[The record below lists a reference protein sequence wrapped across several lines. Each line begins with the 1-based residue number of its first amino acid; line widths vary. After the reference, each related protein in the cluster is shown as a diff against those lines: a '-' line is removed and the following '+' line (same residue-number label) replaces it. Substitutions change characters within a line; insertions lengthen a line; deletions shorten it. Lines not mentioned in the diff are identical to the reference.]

1 MEENSNIF
9 NILCFIISRKV
20 KMQLKE
26 KKICSVYGEGAV
38 TNRMCQKWL
47 VKILAGD
54 FLLANAQWS
63 GRAVEVDSD
72 QIKVLI
78 ENNQRYARLEI
89 ASIFKIP
96 KSSIKNH
103 LQQLGYGINH
113 FGLGYSIVK
122 QKKNLLTIFP
132 CAIFYL

>member
-1 MEENSNIF
+1 MHLKKSKLVNFCVAILILKMEEKSNIF

-38 TNRMCQKWL
+38 ANQVCQKWL

-63 GRAVEVDSD
+63 GRAVEVDSN

-78 ENNQRYARLEI
+78 ENNQHYARLEI

-103 LQQLGYGINH
+103 
-113 FGLGYSIVK
+113 
-122 QKKNLLTIFP
+122 
-132 CAIFYL
+132 

>member
-1 MEENSNIF
+1 MEEKSNIF

-38 TNRMCQKWL
+38 TNRICQKWL

-72 QIKVLI
+72 QINTLI
-78 ENNQRYARLEI
+78 ENNQCYTMSEI
-89 ASIFKIP
+89 ASIFKLW
-96 KSSIKNH
+96 KSSIENH
-103 LQQLGYGINH
+103 LYQLGYVHH
-113 FGLGYSIVK
+113 FDVCTPYS
-122 QKKNLLTIFP
+122 
-132 CAIFYL
+132 

>member
-1 MEENSNIF
+1 MNFCVAKIFVKMEDKRNIF
-9 NILCFIISRKV
+9 GILCFIISRKV

-63 GRAVEVDSD
+63 GRAVEA
-72 QIKVLI
+72 IKS
-78 ENNQRYARLEI
+78 RY
-89 ASIFKIP
+89 
-96 KSSIKNH
+96 
-103 LQQLGYGINH
+103 
-113 FGLGYSIVK
+113 
-122 QKKNLLTIFP
+122 
-132 CAIFYL
+132 